1 MERSAPDH
9 GRTDRFYPAGR
20 SASDHHHFVYGRN
33 GYQSH
38 RGAFQ
43 AARSAADDVGGAVN
57 EVRNQPEP
65 NLQVEAGVAEECVT
79 RMRVELN
86 RRGFEV
92 GDKKVRRMMGVM
104 GIICIYL

>member
-1 MERSAPDH
+1 M
-9 GRTDRFYPAGR
+9 
-20 SASDHHHFVYGRN
+20 
-33 GYQSH
+33 
-38 RGAFQ
+38 
-43 AARSAADDVGGAVN
+43 
-57 EVRNQPEP
+57 
-65 NLQVEAGVAEECVT
+65 EAGVAEECVT